1 MKTFGLTTRQVAI
14 NKLKG
19 TNELTQRE
27 TESFWDMFK
36 EFLQDTWLRILMVAL
51 ALEVVFY
58 AIGRIWPDLGSD
70 S

>member
-1 MKTFGLTTRQVAI
+1 MKTFGLTTRQAEV

-36 EFLQDTWLRILMVAL
+36 ESLQDTWLRILMVAL

-58 AIGRIWPDLGSD
+58 AIGRIWM
-70 S
+70 